1 MHPGVFFDMQEGGLR
16 FSENV
21 SIAKHPLV
29 SVITVVYNSE
39 QLIERTLRSVAN
51 QTAKNIEHV
60 IIDGASKDQTL
71 AIVKSFP
78 NGIAYWLSEKDNGIY
93 DAMNKGIEKANGN
106 YLIFLNSGDEFF
118 ANDTIEKVFQNNENA
133 DVYYGDT
140 IITNEQGEALRNRRL
155 RPPTNLSWQSLQMGM
170 VVCHQSVFVK
180 KTIAVPY
187 QTKYRISA
195 DIDWLIRC
203 LKQAKTVC
211 NTDLVISKF
220 LDGGMSQTNQQKGL
234 QERYEILNIHFGYLK
249 NGFNHLKMIARLLAN
264 KLLN

>member
-1 MHPGVFFDMQEGGLR
+1 MQEGGLR
-16 FSENV
+16 FSEN
-21 SIAKHPLV
+21 SKIASHPLV

-78 NGIAYWLSEKDNGIY
+78 NGVAYWLSEKDHGIY
-93 DAMNKGIEKANGN
+93 DAMNKGIEKANGS

-118 ANDTIEKVFQNNENA
+118 ADDTIEKVFLNNENA
-133 DVYYGDT
+133 DVYYGYT
-140 IITNEQGEALRNRRL
+140 IITNEQGEILRNRRL
-155 RPPTNLSWQSLQMGM
+155 RPPNSLSWQSMQMGM

-180 KTIAVPY
+180 KTIAVSY
-187 QTKYRISA
+187 QIKYLISA

-203 LKQAKTVC
+203 LKQAKMVC
-211 NTDLVISKF
+211 NTGLVISKF
-220 LDGGMSQTNQQKGL
+220 LDGGMSQTNQLKGL
-234 QERYEILNIHFGYLK
+234 QERYEVLNFHFGYVK
-249 NGFNHLKMIARLLAN
+249 NGFNHLKMIGRLLAN
-264 KLLN
+264 KLRN

>member
-1 MHPGVFFDMQEGGLR
+1 MQEGGLR
-16 FSENV
+16 FSED
-21 SIAKHPLV
+21 SSLASHPMV

-51 QTAKNIEHV
+51 QTTKNIEHV

-71 AIVKSFP
+71 ARVKSFP
-78 NGIAYWLSEKDNGIY
+78 KGVAYWLSEKDHGIY
-93 DAMNKGIEKANGN
+93 DAMNKGIEKANGE

-118 ANDTIEKVFQNNENA
+118 ADDTIEKVFLNNKNA

-140 IITNEQGEALRNRRL
+140 IITNEQGEILRNRRL
-155 RPPTNLSWQSLQMGM
+155 RPPTNLSWHSLQMGM
-170 VVCHQSVFVK
+170 IVCHQSIFVK
-180 KTIAVPY
+180 KTIAVKY

-203 LKQAKTVC
+203 LKQAKTVY
-211 NTDLVISKF
+211 NTGLVISKF
-220 LDGGMSQTNQQKGL
+220 LDGGMSQTNQRKGL
-234 QERYEILNIHFGYLK
+234 QERYEILNFHFGYLK
-249 NGFNHLKMIARLLAN
+249 NGFNHIKMIARLLAN